1 VTRIVPKK
9 LEAPPRRRRK
19 WLLLLPLILLFL
31 WWLWP
36 DGRLARARDLQNE
49 LFSDSGQGLSPE
61 DRRSKFQELRNVTR
75 GMSDSQRRE
84 LSKEMLKRREDDLRR
99 YTQLPPAE
107 KKQKLD
113 KDIDRQ
119 ERMRQRTQNNQNGG
133 RPGGFGGGPG
143 GGGPG
148 GAGGS
153 GRPATPQDREN
164 RRKERLDQTTP
175 DFRELMDQYRR
186 DLAARRAERGLPP
199 NPPGRPPR
207 P

>member
-1 VTRIVPKK
+1 MTRIVPKK

-107 KKQKLD
+107 KKQKI
-113 KDIDRQ
+113 ID
-119 ERMRQRTQNNQNGG
+119 
-133 RPGGFGGGPG
+133 
-143 GGGPG
+143 
-148 GAGGS
+148 AL
-153 GRPATPQDREN
+153 
-164 RRKERLDQTTP
+164 RKISVKYKPFVEALEGD
-175 DFRELMDQYRR
+175 
-186 DLAARRAERGLPP
+186 
-199 NPPGRPPR
+199 NPPTPAKR
-207 P
+207 